1 MWRSSPS
8 ETNASAIV
16 LAITKDS
23 TRTNSVV
30 HEDSTKLLLSML
42 ALRKILN
49 SSMGETYR
57 FSHVLGKVRDIEVG
71 GLLITLGLE
80 ARVEGLLRRY

>member
-1 MWRSSPS
+1 
-8 ETNASAIV
+8 
-16 LAITKDS
+16 
-23 TRTNSVV
+23 
-30 HEDSTKLLLSML
+30 ML